1 MTLSVRVLT
10 TRLGCCL
17 FLMSGTPGSAAAQS
31 ADLEKETAQSG
42 PGQPSDED
50 VDTARSHFKA
60 GVDYYKDGDLSAALV
75 EFKRSYAAVSNYRI
89 LYNIGQVC
97 RELRDYTEAE
107 RYFQQYLKQG
117 GSEIDDERKIEV
129 ENELM
134 RLKSRIS
141 AVILSADPPDAEFFV
156 DDVSVGKGPLLDAVR
171 VSAGT
176 RRVAATAPGRTRV
189 TKVIDAVGGETASVN
204 LELPLIVAPQDR
216 PQAPVQAKSGGG
228 VSPALLLGIGTG
240 VLAVGTGVM
249 AYLTH
254 TKESDYHDELR
265 KVTTEAKVDS
275 LRSDLKQF
283 AAITDVLL
291 IATVVTGGATVLTML
306 LSGESKPQA
315 HPEKAD
321 AGMRLALSPGALQLS
336 GQF

>member
-1 MTLSVRVLT
+1 MTLSVKVLT
-10 TRLGCCL
+10 TWLGCCL
-17 FLMSGTPGSAAAQS
+17 LLVSGIPGSASAQS
-31 ADLEKETAQSG
+31 ADLEDEAQPG
-42 PGQPSDED
+42 QPGQPSDED

-60 GVDYYKDGDLSAALV
+60 GVDYYKDGDLNAALV

-107 RYFQQYLKQG
+107 RYFKQYLKQG
-117 GSEIDDERKIEV
+117 GSEIDAERKIEV
-129 ENELM
+129 ENELA
-134 RLKSRIS
+134 RVKSRIS
-141 AVILSADPPDAEFFV
+141 AVLLSADPADAEFFV
-156 DDVSVGKGPLLDAVR
+156 DDVSVGKGPLTDAVR

-176 RRVAATAPGRTRV
+176 RRVSAAAPGRTRV
-189 TKVIDAVGGETASVN
+189 TKVIDAVGGESASVH
-204 LELPLIVAPQDR
+204 LELPLVVAPQ
-216 PQAPVQAKSGGG
+216 ASHQAKVQDKSGG

-254 TKESDYHDELR
+254 TKQSDYDDELR
-265 KVTTEAKVDS
+265 KVTTEDKVDS

-283 AAITDVLL
+283 ATITDVLL

-306 LSGESKPQA
+306 LSGGESKP

-321 AGMRLALSPGALQLS
+321 TGMRLALSPGSLQLS